1 MSVCGKLPF
10 LNISWSRFHRR
21 FTIQYG
27 DEQLNIQFTYIN
39 QALLQYVNMKHFL
52 QTKKKYVI
60 LFQSQTKTM
69 ATYPLGRAVLER
81 QKQGWVPPTSLILQI
96 SEARSYFY
104 TQGPAKD
111 QFRKELNRAT
121 RQRELQVSECVH
133 IRDTKLDRSA
143 EFPAINV
150 QRCHQDTR
158 SIIFLMDH

>member
-1 MSVCGKLPF
+1 MWETPF
-10 LNISWSRFHRR
+10 LEYFLISVPQTLYHSVWRR
-21 FTIQYG
+21 TIKYSIYLYKSSFVTICQY
-27 DEQLNIQFTYIN
+27 EAF
-39 QALLQYVNMKHFL
+39 FL

-121 RQRELQVSECVH
+121 RQRELH

-158 SIIFLMDH
+158 SNIF

>member
-1 MSVCGKLPF
+1 
-10 LNISWSRFHRR
+10 
-21 FTIQYG
+21 
-27 DEQLNIQFTYIN
+27 
-39 QALLQYVNMKHFL
+39 
-52 QTKKKYVI
+52 
-60 LFQSQTKTM
+60 M
-69 ATYPLGRAVLER
+69 AAYPLGRAVLER

-158 SIIFLMDH
+158 SNIFLIDH

>member
-1 MSVCGKLPF
+1 MWETPF
-10 LNISWSRFHRR
+10 LEYFLISVPQTLYHSVWRR
-21 FTIQYG
+21 KYG

-39 QALLQYVNMKHFL
+39 QALLQFAN
-52 QTKKKYVI
+52 QKKNVI

-69 ATYPLGRAVLER
+69 AAYPLGRAVLER

-158 SIIFLMDH
+158 SNIFLIDH

>member
-1 MSVCGKLPF
+1 MWETPF
-10 LNISWSRFHRR
+10 LEYFLISVPQTLYHSVWRR
-21 FTIQYG
+21 TIKYSIYLYKSSFVTICQY
-27 DEQLNIQFTYIN
+27 EAFFAN
-39 QALLQYVNMKHFL
+39 Q
-52 QTKKKYVI
+52 TKYVI

-158 SIIFLMDH
+158 SNMFFIDH